1 MRHCLQRL
9 RCPIAAAVV
18 YPYLFSRTTVNKR
31 FLWNLLASLCVLLFP
46 FALSAQQHDPAMY
59 QELHWRMIGPF
70 RGGRTVAISGV
81 PGQPN
86 VFYMAPNNGGVWKT
100 TDFGHTWNPIF
111 DGQSKDDQPNDDH
124 RSGSIGALAVAP
136 SNPNTIYVGS
146 GEGLRRPDLSV
157 GDGIYK
163 STDAGRTWQ
172 HLGLRDA
179 QQIGSILVDPKD
191 ANRVFVAALGH
202 PYGPNAERGVY
213 RSLDGGQTWQKVL
226 YKDDNTGAI
235 DLVFDPRNSQVIFA
249 GMWAS
254 RRPPWTTDDSY
265 DGPGSGLYKSID
277 GGNNWRQITKG
288 LPSEAGKLGR
298 IGLAVSPSEPDRM
311 YALVD
316 ARKNG
321 GVYRSDDAGESWQ
334 LVNTEDRVWGR
345 GDDFA
350 CVRVDPRN
358 RDVIYVANTTTYRST
373 DAGKTFT
380 AIKGAPGGDDYHTIW
395 INPENPDIIALG
407 VDQGAT
413 ISVNGGQTWSSWY
426 NQPTAQ
432 FYHVITDNEFP
443 YWVYGGQQESGSIAT
458 ASRSDFGE
466 ITFRDWTT
474 VGAEEYAYI
483 APDPLH
489 PNLIYGGKVTVFDR
503 NTGQTRD
510 VSPVV
515 LRTGQYR
522 FNRTAPLIFSAADP
536 HSLYLGSNVLF
547 ATRDGGNSWQIV
559 SPDLTREDPGSPAT
573 LGPFVEADPAK
584 GKHRGV
590 IYSIAPSP
598 KDANLIWAGTDDGL
612 IHVTRDGGK
621 NWQNVTPPE
630 LTPWSKLAQMDAS
643 HSDTATAYAAVNRF
657 RLDDLHP
664 YIYRTHDGGK
674 SWQKIVS
681 GLPDNEPVNTVRED
695 PERKGL
701 LFAGTERSVY
711 VSWDDGD
718 HWQSLKMNLPPTSI
732 RDLVVHHD
740 DVVVG
745 THGRSFWILDNITPM
760 RQFSPEV
767 ADAPAHLFAPQLTY
781 RVRRN
786 NNTDTPLP
794 PEEPAGQNPPDGA
807 MIDYWLQTKTAA
819 PGAVILEI
827 VDGSSGRVV
836 RHFSSA
842 DKPEPVDANAKELNV
857 PTYWVRPV
865 QTLSAAPGMH
875 RFIWDLTYPAPDVLS
890 HEYPISAIYHD
901 TPRYPL
907 GATVLPGQYKLVLTV
922 GGKSYTQPLDVRMD
936 PRVKTS
942 PEDLRRQFEL
952 DRKIADALHKDY
964 AALQQVRSLRS
975 QLKALA
981 TKIFTAGSPSTSLR
995 AGSEGHRES
1004 RGPDA
1009 IKKTAAAL
1017 EAKAAPIEGEEG
1029 GYGTR
1034 YLSTPEGRS
1043 LARLNGGLNALVSA
1057 LDTADAAPTTQQ
1069 VTMFIELERALEEQL
1084 SAWGQLKSKDIP
1096 ELNEQLKKAGL
1107 PLIDL
1112 QKPVPGATDAARTT
1126 SQDRDKDVE

>member
-1 MRHCLQRL
+1 VNQRL
-9 RCPIAAAVV
+9 FWI
-18 YPYLFSRTTVNKR
+18 
-31 FLWNLLASLCVLLFP
+31 LLASICALLP
-46 FALSAQQHDPAMY
+46 LAVSAQHYDPAMY
-59 QELHWRMIGPF
+59 QELRWRMIGPF

-100 TDFGHTWNPIF
+100 TDFGRTWNPIF
-111 DGQSKDDQPNDDH
+111 DGQPSGQPNNDQPTDDH

-136 SNPNTIYVGS
+136 SSPNTIYVGS

-157 GDGIYK
+157 GNGIYK

-172 HLGLRDA
+172 HLGQRDGALRDA
-179 QQIGSILVDPKD
+179 EQIGSILVDPKD

-202 PYGPNAERGVY
+202 PYGPNAARGVY
-213 RSLDGGQTWQKVL
+213 RSLDGGETWQKVL

-235 DLVFDPRNSQVIFA
+235 DLSFDPRNAQVIFA
-249 GMWAS
+249 SMWAS
-254 RRPPWTTDDSY
+254 RRPPWTTDGSY
-265 DGPGSGLYKSID
+265 DAPGSGLYKSTD
-277 GGNNWRQITKG
+277 GGDHWRQITKG
-288 LPSEAGKLGR
+288 LPTEADKLGR
-298 IGLAVSPSEPDRM
+298 IGLAVSQSDPDRM

-316 ARKNG
+316 ARNNG

-358 RDVIYVANTTTYRST
+358 KDVIYVANTTTYRSD
-373 DAGKTFT
+373 DAGKSFT

-413 ISVNGGQTWSSWY
+413 ISVNGGETWSSWY

-443 YWVYGGQQESGSIAT
+443 YWVYGGQQESGSVGT

-474 VGAEEYAYI
+474 VGAEEYGYI

-522 FNRTAPLIFSAADP
+522 FNRTAPLIFSVADP
-536 HSLYLGSNVLF
+536 HVLYLGSNVLF

-559 SPDLTREDPGSPAT
+559 SPDLTREDPGVPAT
-573 LGPFVEADPAK
+573 LGPFIEADPEK

-590 IYSIAPSP
+590 IYSVAPSP
-598 KDANLIWAGTDDGL
+598 IDANLIWAGTDDGL

-630 LTPWSKLAQMDAS
+630 LTAWSKLAQMDAS
-643 HSDTATAYAAVNRF
+643 HFDTATAYAAVNRF

-674 SWQKIVS
+674 SWQKVVS
-681 GLPDNEPVNTVRED
+681 GLPENEPVNTVRED

-701 LFAGTERSVY
+701 LFTGTERSVY

-718 HWQSLKMNLPPTSI
+718 HWQSLQMNLPPTSI

-745 THGRSFWILDNITPM
+745 THGRSFWILDNITPL
-760 RQFSPEV
+760 RQFSPEI
-767 ADAPAHLFAPQLTY
+767 ANARAHLFAPQLTY

-807 MIDYWLQTKTAA
+807 MIDYSLKAA
-819 PGAVILEI
+819 TSAPVTLEI
-827 VDGSSGRVV
+827 VDASSGQTV
-836 RHFSSA
+836 RRFSSA
-842 DKPEPVDANAKELNV
+842 DRPEPVNAKELDV
-857 PTYWVRPV
+857 PTYWVRPARV
-865 QTLSAAPGMH
+865 LSAEAGMH
-875 RFIWDLTYPAPDVLS
+875 RFIWNLAYPEPDVLE
-890 HEYPISAIYHD
+890 HQYPISAIYHD

-907 GATVLPGQYKLVLTV
+907 GATVPPGQYKIVLTI
-922 GGKSYTQPLDVRMD
+922 GGQSYTQALEIRMD
-936 PRVKTS
+936 PRVKTT
-942 PEDLRRQFEL
+942 PEDLRQQFEL
-952 DRKIADALHKDY
+952 DRKVAGALHQDFE
-964 AALQQVRSLRS
+964 ALQQVRSLRA
-975 QLKALA
+975 QLKAL
-981 TKIFTAGSPSTSLR
+981 K
-995 AGSEGHRES
+995 
-1004 RGPDA
+1004 PDA
-1009 IKKTAAAL
+1009 YANSARSSVAWVAIAKTATEL
-1017 EAKAAPIEGEEG
+1017 DAKAAAIEGEEG
-1029 GYGTR
+1029 DYGAR

-1057 LDTADAAPTTQQ
+1057 LDSADAAPTTQQ
-1069 VTMFIELERALEEQL
+1069 AAMFGELTKALEEQL
-1084 SAWGQLKSKDIP
+1084 SAWDQLKAKDIP
-1096 ELNEQLKKAGL
+1096 ELNGKLKKAGL

-1112 QKPVPGATDAARTT
+1112 QKPVAGLADAARTT
-1126 SQDRDKDVE
+1126 SQDKDEK

>member
-1 MRHCLQRL
+1 M
-9 RCPIAAAVV
+9 
-18 YPYLFSRTTVNKR
+18 NKR
-31 FLWNLLASLCVLLFP
+31 FFWILLASLCILLFP
-46 FALSAQQHDPAMY
+46 FVLSAQPYDPAMY
-59 QELHWRMIGPF
+59 QELRWRMIGPF

-81 PGQPN
+81 PEQPN

-111 DGQSKDDQPNDDH
+111 DGQPNNDQPNDAQPT
-124 RSGSIGALAVAP
+124 GSIGALAVAP

-179 QQIGSILVDPKD
+179 QQIASIIVDPKD
-191 ANRVFVAALGH
+191 PNRLFVAAQGH
-202 PYGPNAERGVY
+202 PYGPNAERGIL
-213 RSLDGGQTWQKVL
+213 RSLDGGQTFQKVL
-226 YKDDNTGAI
+226 YKDENIGGM

-249 GMWAS
+249 SMWAS
-254 RRPPWTTDDSY
+254 RRPPWTTGGGYTGS
-265 DGPGSGLYKSID
+265 GSGLYKSSD
-277 GGNNWRQITKG
+277 GGNNWRQLTRG
-288 LPSEAGKLGR
+288 LPGEAEGIGR
-298 IGLAVSPSEPDRM
+298 IGPAVSPSDPDRM
-311 YALVD
+311 YAWVN
-316 ARKNG
+316 AKKG
-321 GVYRSDDAGESWQ
+321 SGIYRSDDAGESWQ
-334 LVNTEDRVWGR
+334 QVNDEERIYGR
-345 GDDFA
+345 GDDFG
-350 CVRVDPRN
+350 CVRVDPRKK
-358 RDVIYVANTTTYRST
+358 DVIYVANTSTYRST
-373 DAGKTFT
+373 DAGKNFT

-395 INPENPDIIALG
+395 INPEVPEIIAIAL
-407 VDQGAT
+407 DQGAA

-443 YWVYGGQQESGSIAT
+443 YWVYGGQQESGSVGT
-458 ASRSDFGE
+458 ASRSDFGQ

-474 VGAEEYAYI
+474 VGVEEYGYV

-522 FNRTAPLIFSAADP
+522 FNRTAPLIFSFADP
-536 HSLYLGSNVLF
+536 HVLYLGSNVLF
-547 ATRDGGNSWQIV
+547 ATRDGGNSWQII
-559 SPDLTREDPGSPAT
+559 SPDLTREDPGVPAT
-573 LGPFVEADPAK
+573 LGPFVAADPAK

-598 KDANLIWAGTDDGL
+598 KDAILIWAGTDDGL

-643 HSDTATAYAAVNRF
+643 HFDTSTAYAAVNRI

-701 LFAGTERSVY
+701 LFAGTERTVY

-718 HWQSLKMNLPPTSI
+718 HWQSLKLNLPPTSI
-732 RDLVVHHD
+732 RDLVIHHD

-745 THGRSFWILDNITPM
+745 THGRSFWILDNITPL
-760 RQFSPEV
+760 RQFNAEL
-767 ADAPAHLFAPQLTY
+767 ANAPAHLFAPQLTY

-807 MIDYWLQTKTAA
+807 MIDYWLSPGLTKSSSMST
-819 PGAVILEI
+819 VVSLEI
-827 VDGSSGRVV
+827 VDAAGKVV
-836 RHFSSA
+836 RHFSSN
-842 DKPEPVDANAKELNV
+842 DKPEPVNPKELNV
-857 PTYWVRPV
+857 PMYWVRPSR
-865 QTLSAAPGMH
+865 TLAAGPGVH
-875 RFIWDLTYPAPDVLS
+875 RFLWDLTYPAPDVLS
-890 HEYPISAIYHD
+890 RDYPISAIYHD

-907 GATVLPGQYKLVLTV
+907 GAAVLPGKYTVRLTV
-922 GGKSYTQPLDVRMD
+922 RSSPGGGIEGGEVRVSGNTQTLEILMD

-942 PEDLRRQFEL
+942 PEDLRLHFEL
-952 DRKIADALHKDY
+952 DRKIGGALHQDY
-964 AALQQVRSLRS
+964 EALQQVRSLRA
-975 QLKALA
+975 QLKLL
-981 TKIFTAGSPSTSLR
+981 S
-995 AGSEGHRES
+995 GH
-1004 RGPDA
+1004 GTIA
-1009 IKKTAAAL
+1009 KAAAEV
-1017 EAKAAPIEGEEG
+1017 EAKAASIEGEEA
-1029 GYGTR
+1029 GYGSR
-1034 YLSTPEGRS
+1034 YLSAPEGRS
-1043 LARLNGGLNALVSA
+1043 LSRLNSGFGTVVSA

-1069 VTMFIELERALEEQL
+1069 IAMFAELDKALEEQL
-1084 SAWGQLKSKDIP
+1084 SAWAQLKSKDIP
-1096 ELNEQLKKAGL
+1096 ALNEELKKAGQ
-1107 PLIDL
+1107 PPIDL
-1112 QKPVPGATDAARTT
+1112 QKPVPGAADAAQTT
-1126 SQDRDKDVE
+1126 SQDRDQNEE

>member
-1 MRHCLQRL
+1 
-9 RCPIAAAVV
+9 
-18 YPYLFSRTTVNKR
+18 
-31 FLWNLLASLCVLLFP
+31 
-46 FALSAQQHDPAMY
+46 MY
-59 QELHWRMIGPF
+59 QDLHWRMIGPF
-70 RGGRTVAISGV
+70 RAGRTVAISGV

-100 TDFGHTWNPIF
+100 TDFGRTWNPIF
-111 DGQSKDDQPNDDH
+111 DGQP
-124 RSGSIGALAVAP
+124 SGSIGALAVAP
-136 SNPNTIYVGS
+136 SSPSTIYVGS

-163 STDAGRTWQ
+163 STDAGRTWR

-179 QQIGSILVDPKD
+179 QQIASILVDPKD
-191 ANRVFVAALGH
+191 ANRVFVGTLGH

-213 RSLDGGQTWQKVL
+213 RSLDGGETWQKVL
-226 YKDDNTGAI
+226 YKDENTGAI
-235 DLVFDPRNSQVIFA
+235 ELVFDPRNSHVIFA
-249 GMWAS
+249 DMWAS
-254 RRPPWTTDDSY
+254 RRPPWTTGNSY
-265 DGPGSGLYKSID
+265 DGPGSGLYKSTD
-277 GGNNWRQITKG
+277 GGNHWRQITKG
-288 LPSEAGKLGR
+288 LPSEADKLGR
-298 IGLAVSPSEPDRM
+298 IGLAVSPSNPDRM
-311 YALVD
+311 YAWVD
-316 ARKNG
+316 ARGDAQMPG
-321 GVYRSDDAGESWQ
+321 GIYRSDDAGESWL

-345 GDDFA
+345 GSDFA

-358 RDVIYVANTTTYRST
+358 KDVIYVANTSTYRST
-373 DAGKTFT
+373 DAGKNFT

-395 INPENPDIIALG
+395 INPENPDIIAMG

-413 ISVNGGQTWSSWY
+413 ISVNGGQSWSSWY

-432 FYHVITDNEFP
+432 FYHVITDNQFP
-443 YWVYGGQQESGSIAT
+443 YWVYGGQQESGSVGT

-474 VGAEEYAYI
+474 VGTEEYGYV

-515 LRTGQYR
+515 LHTGQYR

-536 HSLYLGSNVLF
+536 HVLYLGSNVLF
-547 ATRDGGNSWQIV
+547 ETRDGGNSWQIV
-559 SPDLTREDPGSPAT
+559 SPDLTRETPGAPAT

-598 KDANLIWAGTDDGL
+598 KDANLIWVGTDDGV
-612 IHVTRDGGK
+612 IQVTQDGGK
-621 NWQNVTPPE
+621 NWRNVTPPK

-643 HSDTATAYAAVNRF
+643 HFDTPTAYAAVNRF

-674 SWQKIVS
+674 SWQKIVT
-681 GLPDNEPVNTVRED
+681 GLPENEPVNTVRED

-701 LFAGTERSVY
+701 LFAGTERTVY

-745 THGRSFWILDNITPM
+745 THGRSFWILDNVTPL
-760 RQFSPEV
+760 RQFSPEM
-767 ADAPAHLFAPQLTY
+767 AAAPAHLFAPQLTY

-807 MIDYWLQTKTAA
+807 MIDYWLQTKNAA
-819 PGAVILEI
+819 ASAVTLEI
-827 VDGSSGRVV
+827 VDAAGHAV
-836 RHFSSA
+836 RHFSSD
-842 DKPEPVDANAKELNV
+842 DKPEPVNAKELNV
-857 PTYWVRPV
+857 PTYWVRPAR
-865 QTLSAAPGMH
+865 TLSAAPGMH
-875 RFIWDLTYPAPDVLS
+875 RFIWNLTYPEPDVLS
-890 HEYPISAIYHD
+890 HDYPISAIYHD

-907 GATVLPGQYKLVLTV
+907 GATVLPGAYKVVLTV
-922 GGKSYTQPLDVRMD
+922 GGKSYTQPLNIRMD
-936 PRVKTS
+936 PRVKTL
-942 PEDLRRQFEL
+942 PEDLAKQFDL
-952 DRKIADALHKDY
+952 DRKIAGALHQDY
-964 AALQQVRSLRS
+964 EALQQVRSLRA
-975 QLKALA
+975 QLK
-981 TKIFTAGSPSTSLR
+981 SLT
-995 AGSEGHRES
+995 GHI
-1004 RGPDA
+1004 PDA
-1009 IKKTAAAL
+1009 VTKTASEL
-1017 EAKAAPIEGEEG
+1017 EGKAAAIEGEEG

-1043 LARLNGGLNALVSA
+1043 LARLNGGFNALVSA
-1057 LDTADAAPTTQQ
+1057 LDTADAAPATQQ
-1069 VTMFIELERALEEQL
+1069 TAMFVELEKALEQQL

-1107 PLIDL
+1107 PPIDL
-1112 QKPVPGATDAARTT
+1112 QKAIPGAADAAETT
-1126 SQDRDKDVE
+1126 SQDRDRNEE

>member
-1 MRHCLQRL
+1 
-9 RCPIAAAVV
+9 
-18 YPYLFSRTTVNKR
+18 VNKR
-31 FLWNLLASLCVLLFP
+31 LLWILSAALCVLLFS
-46 FALSAQQHDPAMY
+46 FALSAQQYDPAMY
-59 QELHWRMIGPF
+59 QELHWRLIGPF

-100 TDFGHTWNPIF
+100 TDFGHTWNPVF
-111 DGQSKDDQPNDDH
+111 DDQTT
-124 RSGSIGALAVAP
+124 GSIGALAVAP
-136 SNPNTIYVGS
+136 SSPNTIYVGS
-146 GEGLRRPDLSV
+146 GEGLRRPDLST
-157 GDGIYK
+157 GNGIYK

-191 ANRVFVAALGH
+191 ANRVFVGALGH
-202 PYGPNAERGVY
+202 PYGPNTERGLY

-249 GMWAS
+249 DMWAS
-254 RRPPWTTDDSY
+254 RRPPWTTDNSY
-265 DGPGSGLYKSID
+265 DGPGSGLYKSTD
-277 GGNNWRQITKG
+277 GGDNWRQITKG
-288 LPSEAGKLGR
+288 LPGEADKLGR
-298 IGLAVSPSEPDRM
+298 IGLAVSRSDPDRM
-311 YALVD
+311 YAWVNVNNVS
-316 ARKNG
+316 AKKG
-321 GVYRSDDAGESWQ
+321 SGIYRSDDAGEIWQ
-334 LVNTEDRVWGR
+334 LVNTEKRVWGR
-345 GDDFA
+345 GDDFG

-358 RDVIYVANTTTYRST
+358 KDVIYVANTSTYRST
-373 DAGKTFT
+373 DAGKNFT

-395 INPENPDIIALG
+395 INPEIPDIIALAL
-407 VDQGAT
+407 DQGAT

-443 YWVYGGQQESGSIAT
+443 YWVYGGQQESGSVGT

-474 VGAEEYAYI
+474 VGVEEYGYV

-489 PNLIYGGKVTVFDR
+489 PNLIYGGKATVFDR

-536 HSLYLGSNVLF
+536 HMLYLGSNVLF
-547 ATRDGGNSWQIV
+547 ATRDGGNSWQII

-612 IHVTRDGGK
+612 IQVTHDGGE

-630 LTPWSKLAQMDAS
+630 LTSWSKVSQMDAS
-643 HSDTATAYAAVNRF
+643 HFDTGIAYAAVNRF

-664 YIYRTHDGGK
+664 YIYRTHDGGNT
-674 SWQKIVS
+674 WQKIVS

-732 RDLVVHHD
+732 RDLVVHRD

-745 THGRSFWILDNITPM
+745 THGRSFWVLDNITPL
-760 RQFSPEV
+760 RQFSAEV
-767 ADAPAHLFAPQLTY
+767 ADSTAHLFAPQLTY

-807 MIDYWLQTKTAA
+807 MIDYWLKTAA
-819 PGAVILEI
+819 SGAVTLEI
-827 VDGSSGRVV
+827 VDASSGRVV

-842 DKPEPVDANAKELNV
+842 DKPEPVNPKEFNV
-857 PTYWVRPV
+857 PMYWVRPAR
-865 QTLSAAPGMH
+865 TLSASSGMH
-875 RFIWDLTYPAPDVLS
+875 RFIWDLTYPAPDVLTRD
-890 HEYPISAIYHD
+890 YPISAIYHD
-901 TPRYPL
+901 TPLYPL
-907 GATVLPGQYKLVLTV
+907 GAAVLPGQYKLVLTV
-922 GGKSYTQPLDVRMD
+922 GGESYTQTLDIRMD

-942 PEDLRRQFEL
+942 PEDLRRRFEL
-952 DRKIADALHKDY
+952 DQKIADALHKDY
-964 AALQQVRSLRS
+964 EALQQVRSLRA
-975 QLKALA
+975 QLKGPMLA
-981 TKIFTAGSPSTSLR
+981 GGIDQVTSKLR
-995 AGSEGHRES
+995 
-1004 RGPDA
+1004 A
-1009 IKKTAAAL
+1009 IKKAAMEL
-1017 EAKAAPIEGEEG
+1017 DAKAASIEGEEG
-1029 GYGTR
+1029 DYSAR
-1034 YLSTPEGRS
+1034 YLSTPEGRT
-1043 LARLNGGLNALVSA
+1043 LARLNNGFNTLVSA

-1069 VTMFIELERALEEQL
+1069 AAMFRELDKALEEQL
-1084 SAWGQLKSKDIP
+1084 SAWAQLKAKDIP
-1096 ELNEQLKKAGL
+1096 VLNEQLKKAGL
-1107 PLIDL
+1107 PVIDL
-1112 QKPVPGATDAARTT
+1112 QKPVSGTPDEERA
-1126 SQDRDKDVE
+1126 QDRDQNEE